1 MRSFKFKRW
10 ISALI
15 ATFLLLGSVN
25 VVIGADTEVDWSDVE
40 RYYPFSSWA
49 VDTGIK
55 YKLIFLENNRRETT
69 RYEVANILFNLS
81 SLKNDVNKEF
91 SDIDEINPALKER
104 ILKVAGAGIVQGYD
118 DGTFRPNNKVTRA
131 EFVTM
136 LNKSNLLKDVKANN
150 QNVKFIDIGGHWA
163 EKNIIDIAKIGIV
176 TGKGDDKFCPEEN
189 ITPQELLIILDRL
202 VSLKCISEEKLVT
215 TITDTFQSKRY
226 GEKEQYI
233 IEVMYSQFDKVQN
246 DIIHVWPYNNYYNVE
261 NWQEKVT
268 YNDLLYAIY
277 FATTKKAN
285 IDDILPNGESR
296 IDRMTR
302 YMFEVQGLENNKEAY
317 INNSINMRN
326 LLYFISASCQF
337 ETRGAQSLNNIPHK
351 AKSPGGLEFSNINEL
366 SPTDMGTL
374 ISASLFYVDNIPYY
388 ENNKMYFPMG
398 APVTK
403 YMLNYTIL
411 RLQKRYNIFDNM
423 VGSRLKD
430 MFGENANGFETDPG
444 KLPYNYYQY
453 PFVVK
458 GVPKEVYEK
467 QFKIGDEG
475 MYTPL
480 QCYGQF
486 YEYEDYT
493 RYTAR
498 KYYDTIL
505 NVDYRTLNIDSFVKE
520 VMNYSISSER
530 EVRAYA
536 EYVINNQ
543 IILKGKGELIPGTI
557 YLSSPFT
564 HMRAV
569 IKFDVI
575 SALDKT
581 NLLYKDLNYC
591 SQEGQLL
598 NVEYTK
604 DNYELAYDVI
614 LSGVYDIQE
623 WKIAGYKIYTEPVIE
638 SYYYNGCGITQMP

>member
-1 MRSFKFKRW
+1 MKKIRFKQW
-10 ISALI
+10 ISVLMTVI
-15 ATFLLLGSVN
+15 LLLGSIN
-25 VVIGADTEVDWSDVE
+25 IVIGADTETDWSDVE

-69 RYEVANILFNLS
+69 RYEVVNILFNLI
-81 SLKNDVNKEF
+81 SLKNDEHKEF
-91 SDIDEINPALKER
+91 SDLNEISPVLKER
-104 ILKVAGAGIVQGYD
+104 ISKVAGAEVVRGYD

-136 LNKSNLLKDVKANN
+136 LNKSNLLDGVKNNSQNAN
-150 QNVKFIDIGGHWA
+150 FTDIQGHWA
-163 EKNIIDIAKIGIV
+163 ERNIIDVAKLGIV
-176 TGKGDDKFCPEEN
+176 TGKGDNKFCPEEN

-202 VSLKCISEEKLVT
+202 VLLECISDEKLVT

-226 GEKEQYI
+226 SEKEQYI

-246 DIIHVWPYNNYYNVE
+246 DVVHVWPYNQYYNVE
-261 NWQEKVT
+261 NWQGKAT

-277 FATTKKAN
+277 FATTQKAN
-285 IDDILPNGESR
+285 IDDILQNGESR

-317 INNSINMRN
+317 INNNINMIN

-337 ETRGAQSLNNIPHK
+337 ETRGAQSLNNIPFS
-351 AKSPGGLEFSNINEL
+351 AKSSDGLEFLNANDL
-366 SPTDMGTL
+366 SPTDMGAL

-388 ENNKMYFPMG
+388 ENTKMYFPMD

-411 RLQKRYNIFDNM
+411 KLQKRYNIFGNM
-423 VGSRLKD
+423 VGSRLKQ
-430 MFGENANGFETDPG
+430 MFGEIADGFETDLN

-453 PFVVK
+453 PFVIK
-458 GVPKEVYEK
+458 GIPKEVYEK
-467 QFKIGDEG
+467 PFKIGDEG

-480 QCYGQF
+480 QCYGQY

-493 RYTAR
+493 RYTAS

-505 NVDYRTLNIDSFVKE
+505 NVDYRTLNIDSFVKD
-520 VMNYSISSER
+520 VMNYSISSEQ

-564 HMRAV
+564 HMRTV
-569 IKFDVI
+569 IKFDIV

-591 SQEGQLL
+591 SREGQLL

-604 DNYELAYDVI
+604 DSYELAYDVI
-614 LSGVYDIQE
+614 LSGVFDIQNWE
-623 WKIAGYKIYTEPVIE
+623 IAGYRIYTQPVIE
-638 SYYYNGCGITQMP
+638 SYYYERSGITQMP